1 MILRYFPPSGFPPPE
16 PAIPHV
22 QVDLTLQTP
31 LTNGPSMRRLL
42 TSMATN
48 SGYQHQ
54 DDDIL
59 DRGEHELIIY
69 DHDVDSTVSGP
80 SSSSVRVC
88 PSSSS
93 VPPTFDIHAQD
104 GPDRPRS
111 STSVARPTLDIHAKV
126 VELTE
131 EPEVVGNVSE
141 DMSSF
146 GLQSIH
152 TRKGEYDGRTAE
164 VASIG
169 MTLFDLCDANMR
181 PFVTHTLDEL
191 VWQAREAGGN
201 MYSDHGVI
209 GVIKTRIY

>member
-1 MILRYFPPSGFPPPE
+1 
-16 PAIPHV
+16 
-22 QVDLTLQTP
+22 
-31 LTNGPSMRRLL
+31 
-42 TSMATN
+42 MATN

-69 DHDVDSTVSGP
+69 DHDVDSTVSGQAP
-80 SSSSVRVC
+80 VV
-88 PSSSS
+88 SSS

-141 DMSSF
+141 NMSSF

-191 VWQAREAGGN
+191 VWQARESWGQ
-201 MYSDHGVI
+201 YVF
-209 GVIKTRIY
+209 